1 MTACGARAMDDEE
14 IEALVRE
21 RVRCR
26 EGRDYARA
34 DAIKRR
40 LERQYDV
47 ILTDV
52 ARKHGGGTDWAYRT
66 RFPETGTGAVR
77 KTVAAIKRNAAS
89 RVDDGSL
96 VAKLKVLV
104 KQDSMVS
111 LLKDRE
117 LQGRQHADLAFD
129 MALAGVGDGEL
140 FSLLARGAMSE
151 LERCGARNS
160 MRGMDIVMLC
170 ERFAAAGVRDESL
183 YELAAQ
189 KIEIKL
195 EKLSVEVKRASD
207 VDDPDSNTQT
217 AMLNSAVARLR
228 SGTFELMDDRAL
240 ALLWRHSARQHKSG
254 RQMSLVVGT
263 VRRSK
268 VTRIAPN
275 SSANEP
281 RVSSWTQACRW

>member
-1 MTACGARAMDDEE
+1 MDDEE

-170 ERFAAAGVRDESL
+170 ERFAAAGVRDGQRARVQRTP
-183 YELAAQ
+183 LAPR
-189 KIEIKL
+189 L
-195 EKLSVEVKRASD
+195 
-207 VDDPDSNTQT
+207 
-217 AMLNSAVARLR
+217 ARHVIA
-228 SGTFELMDDRAL
+228 G
-240 ALLWRHSARQHKSG
+240 ARD
-254 RQMSLVVGT
+254 
-263 VRRSK
+263 
-268 VTRIAPN
+268 
-275 SSANEP
+275 
-281 RVSSWTQACRW
+281 

>member
-1 MTACGARAMDDEE
+1 MDDEE

-104 KQDSMVS
+104 KVS
-111 LLKDRE
+111 W
-117 LQGRQHADLAFD
+117 A
-129 MALAGVGDGEL
+129 
-140 FSLLARGAMSE
+140 SSE
-151 LERCGARNS
+151 L
-160 MRGMDIVMLC
+160 
-170 ERFAAAGVRDESL
+170 
-183 YELAAQ
+183 
-189 KIEIKL
+189 KI
-195 EKLSVEVKRASD
+195 AS
-207 VDDPDSNTQT
+207 
-217 AMLNSAVARLR
+217 A
-228 SGTFELMDDRAL
+228 
-240 ALLWRHSARQHKSG
+240 
-254 RQMSLVVGT
+254 
-263 VRRSK
+263 
-268 VTRIAPN
+268 
-275 SSANEP
+275 
-281 RVSSWTQACRW
+281 